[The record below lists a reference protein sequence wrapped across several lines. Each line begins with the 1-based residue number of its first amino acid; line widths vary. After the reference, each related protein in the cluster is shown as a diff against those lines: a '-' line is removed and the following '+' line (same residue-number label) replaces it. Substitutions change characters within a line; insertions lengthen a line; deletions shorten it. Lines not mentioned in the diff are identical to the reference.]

1 MFTRKGSDMA
11 TSAAGSKLHFLRAE
25 NSRRDFCRVLALAA
39 GGATVL
45 GAVTAFGKSPSG
57 HALSVKGW
65 NQLPVSPL
73 VHADGS
79 VTFLFPAG
87 HVKRVVLEMG
97 GFAPSPLVKN
107 GDGLWQ
113 VTVGPLPP
121 GIYSYVFNV
130 DGVKVLDPLNSWI
143 KKNLFYS
150 GSLVLVPGRPP
161 SLWQDVPVPHGAVA
175 EHYYHSNVVGDNR
188 NYYVYTPPGYDPRAA
203 KTYPVLY
210 LLHGYSDVA
219 SAWTK
224 MGRANFILDNLIHQR
239 KATPMIVVMPLG
251 YGDDSIV
258 SRTTANVSNP
268 KLLLRNIERFQASLF
283 SEIMPRIE
291 REYRIKAGPRN
302 TAIAGL
308 SMGGGEA
315 LVVGLNH
322 LDKFAWIGGMSSY
335 CGTKWP
341 DFTSVFPKLDSHDNA
356 KLRLLWVSCGRQD
369 PLVGTANRN
378 LDAWLTKRGIK
389 FHQVWTP
396 GGHQWRVWRDN
407 LANLASMLFK
417 P

>member
-1 MFTRKGSDMA
+1 MPTMTASSRLFFHK
-11 TSAAGSKLHFLRAE
+11 AG
-25 NSRRDFCRVLALAA
+25 NSRRDFCGLLVLAASGAGMLDAA
-39 GGATVL
+39 A
-45 GAVTAFGKSPSG
+45 AFGKPHSG
-57 HALSVKGW
+57 HAPSVKGW

-79 VTFLFPAG
+79 ITFLFPAG
-87 HVKRVVLEMG
+87 HVKRVVLEIG
-97 GFAPSPLVKN
+97 GLAPSPLAKRA
-107 GDGLWQ
+107 DGLWQ

-121 GIYSYVFNV
+121 GIYNYAFNV
-130 DGVKVLDPLNSWI
+130 DGVRVLDPLNPWT

-150 GSLVLVPGRPP
+150 ASLVLVPGKPA
-161 SLWQDVPVPHGAVA
+161 SLWQDMAVPHGAVA
-175 EHYYHSNVVGDNR
+175 EHFYHSKVVADNR

-224 MGRANFILDNLIHQR
+224 MGRANFIMDNLIQQG
-239 KATPMIVVMPLG
+239 KATPMIMVMPLG

-258 SRTTANVSNP
+258 SRTTANVSDP
-268 KLLLRNIERFQASLF
+268 KLLLRNIEMFQKSLF
-283 SEIMPRIE
+283 SEIMPRIN
-291 REYRIKAGPRN
+291 REYRVASGPQN

-315 LVVGLNH
+315 LVVGLNN

-335 CGTKWP
+335 CGTAGP
-341 DFTSVFPKLDSHDNA
+341 DFKSIFPKLNPHDNA
-356 KLRLLWVSCGRQD
+356 RLRLLWVSCGRQD

-378 LDAWLTKRGIK
+378 LDAWLTGQKIK
-389 FHQVWTP
+389 FREVWTP
-396 GGHQWRVWRDN
+396 GGHQWRVWRNNLGN
-407 LANLASMLFK
+407 LAPMLFK

>member
-1 MFTRKGSDMA
+1 MSIRASGS
-11 TSAAGSKLHFLRAE
+11 TLFSRGAE
-25 NSRRDFCRVLALAA
+25 KSRRDFCRVLAMAV
-39 GGATVL
+39 GGAGVL
-45 GAVTAFGKSPSG
+45 GAAAAFGKG
-57 HALSVKGW
+57 HAGHAPAVKGW

-87 HVKRVVLEMG
+87 QEKQVILEMG
-97 GFAPSPLVKN
+97 GIAPLPLVKRA
-107 GDGLWQ
+107 DGLWQ
-113 VTVGPLPP
+113 ATAGPLPP
-121 GIYSYVFNV
+121 GIYSYAFNV
-130 DGVKVLDPLNSWI
+130 DGVRVLDPLNPWV

-150 GSLVLVPGRPP
+150 GSLVLVPGKPA
-161 SLWQDVPVPHGAVA
+161 SLWQDLPVPHGAVA
-175 EHYYHSNVVGDNR
+175 EHFYHSKVVGDNR

-219 SAWTK
+219 GAWTK

-258 SRTTANVSNP
+258 SRTTANVGDP
-268 KLLLRNIERFQASLF
+268 KLLIRNIERFKTTLF
-283 SEIMPRIE
+283 SEIMPRIK
-291 REYRIKAGPRN
+291 REYSIAVGPGN

-315 LVVGLNH
+315 LDVGLNN

-335 CGTKWP
+335 CGTAGP
-341 DFTSVFPKLDSHDNA
+341 DFTSFFPKLSPHDNA
-356 KLRLLWVSCGRQD
+356 RLRLLWVSCGRQD
-369 PLVGTANRN
+369 TLVGTANRN

-407 LANLASMLFK
+407 LANLVPMLFK